1 MLPKPS
7 MNVQKTKVRTP
18 RVKSVVISARVTASL
33 AMRLDWIVRNIEG
46 FEDRTEGV
54 KEAIQTWIE
63 AREKQALT
71 KGLFP
76 PT

>member
-1 MLPKPS
+1 M
-7 MNVQKTKVRTP
+7 VAQKTKVRTP
-18 RVKSVVISARVTASL
+18 RVKTVVISARVAASI

-54 KEAIQTWIE
+54 KEAIKTWIE
-63 AREKQALT
+63 ARERQAVA

>member
-1 MLPKPS
+1 M
-7 MNVQKTKVRTP
+7 VAQKTKVRTP
-18 RVKSVVISARVTASL
+18 RVKTVVISARVAAST

-54 KEAIQTWIE
+54 KEAIKTWIE
-63 AREKQALT
+63 ARERQAVA

>member
-1 MLPKPS
+1 M
-7 MNVQKTKVRTP
+7 VAQKTKVRTP
-18 RVKSVVISARVTASL
+18 RVKTVVISARVAASI

-54 KEAIQTWIE
+54 KEAIRTWIE
-63 AREKQALT
+63 ARERQAVA

-76 PT
+76 PV

>member
-1 MLPKPS
+1 M
-7 MNVQKTKVRTP
+7 VAQKTKVRTP
-18 RVKSVVISARVTASL
+18 RVKTVVISARVAASI

-54 KEAIQTWIE
+54 KEAIKTWIE
-63 AREKQALT
+63 ARERQAVA

-76 PT
+76 PV